1 MEQKFLIKTTALKL
15 MEELYLKCDSN
26 FSAKIDA
33 FSPFD
38 DNYDKELIVKA
49 SKYLVDKHYL
59 TSSGLAS
66 ENWTTSI
73 TTSGIDWVEEC
84 HKTL

>member
-1 MEQKFLIKTTALKL
+1 MEQKFLIRTVALKL

-26 FSAKIDA
+26 FSAKTNA
-33 FSPFD
+33 FSLFD
-38 DNYDKELIVKA
+38 NNYDKELIIKA
-49 SKYLVDKHYL
+49 SRYLIDKHYIM
-59 TSSGLAS
+59 SSGLAS

-73 TTSGIDWVEEC
+73 TANGIDWVEEC